1 MERPGR
7 RVAAVLPIVGATLG
21 AILLV
26 VAGFSLVDSRGFAY
40 DFGAYDSAARRV
52 AAGEPLYPADTAQAY
67 SEGRYEGLY
76 LYPPPLAV
84 ALTPV
89 ALVPAREA
97 AIGWFVLRLILLAL
111 GCWAMPVS
119 RAVRLATFA
128 VAAVSFPVLFDL
140 NLGNI
145 SVVVFAL
152 SAFAWRLLDG
162 PLAALIHAA
171 LVAIRFPFGAFFV
184 LWLVQRRFRI
194 IIFTVVAG
202 LGLIVASLP
211 IVGVGAYR
219 DYVTILA
226 GLPDVSTGMHNFSL
240 KSTALAL
247 GLPAAIAAFATIFG
261 LVASLAAIAF
271 AARRRDVEVAFVVTA
286 VATLLTAPFM
296 HPHYLVMLL
305 LPAALLVDRGRYWG
319 LALPLVGWLPIF
331 GVLSDDAMP
340 LVVLAILAVLLLPMR
355 EPAGR
360 RRGAGAANDAD
371 TDAPTAPVAPAPV
384 G

>member
-1 MERPGR
+1 M
-7 RVAAVLPIVGATLG
+7 LPIVGAALG

-26 VAGFSLVDSRGFAY
+26 AAGFSLVDSRGFAY

-97 AIGWFVLRLILLAL
+97 AIGWFVLRLVLLAL

-119 RAVRLATFA
+119 RTARLATFA

-145 SVVVFAL
+145 SVFVFAL

-162 PLAALIHAA
+162 PVAALIHAS

-184 LWLVQRRFRI
+184 LWLVQRRFRMI
-194 IIFTVVAG
+194 VFTMLAG

-226 GLPDVSTGMHNFSL
+226 GLPDVSTGVHNFSL
-240 KSTALAL
+240 KSTALAI
-247 GLPAAIAAFATIFG
+247 GLPASIAAFATIVG
-261 LVASLAAIAF
+261 VLASLAAIAF
-271 AARRRDVEVAFVVTA
+271 AGRRRDTDVAFVVTA

-296 HPHYLVMLL
+296 HPHYLVMFL

-319 LALPLVGWLPIF
+319 LMLPLLGWLPIF
-331 GVLSDDAMP
+331 GLVPDDAMP
-340 LVVLAILAVLLLPMR
+340 LVVLATLAILLLPMA
-355 EPAGR
+355 EPAER
-360 RRGAGAANDAD
+360 RRGAGAGTGAE
-371 TDAPTAPVAPAPV
+371 APTVPPAAAPA